1 MRKKGLLSIIAPL
14 TPFFFPKFS
23 GMKLFRVFTA
33 IIFSGIVCSAF
44 AQDEYPAETDSAW
57 IASQNGG
64 STELNDGNDEPNPDC
79 IGDGCGEATAE
90 PTTEQASNEAVAES
104 ATEKPKNEGTDSD
117 EEEDCTPADSLL
129 PECKDS
135 ASETKVAS
143 SDDDDD
149 DDDTYDRYTNE
160 NADISRASREGFSS
174 GFSLGFRFGG
184 GFNLFFIGEETD
196 DWRIGYEATAGIIAQ
211 TKLGIEGLFAS
222 VGLSFSYF
230 RYRYEADFE
239 FDDYSEEDEAKVNVA
254 LFEIPVIIKYAI
266 GGGNITLGLGFDLG
280 LKLTGSSDFDQTI
293 NTSTTTEQDDTHDNT
308 LPTAGL
314 EMGAVLEIGYI
325 VNKNVSVDLRVIQRF
340 TNLLNSDVVFESSVK
355 DAKLLGTHATIGIS
369 LFL

>member
-1 MRKKGLLSIIAPL
+1 MRKKGLFSIIAPL

-64 STELNDGNDEPNPDC
+64 STELNDGSEEPNPEC

-90 PTTEQASNEAVAES
+90 PTAEQASNEAVAES
-104 ATEKPKNEGTDSD
+104 ATEKPKNEGADSD

-135 ASETKVAS
+135 APENKVAS
-143 SDDDDD
+143 IDDDDD

-184 GFNLFFIGEETD
+184 GFNLFFIGKNTE
-196 DWRIGYEATAGIIAQ
+196 DWSIGYEATAGIIAQ
-211 TKLGIEGLFAS
+211 TKIGIEGLYAT

-230 RYRYEADFE
+230 RYRYDADLKYE
-239 FDDYSEEDEAKVNVA
+239 DYSEEDEARINVA
-254 LFEIPVIIKYAI
+254 LFEIPFIVKYAI

-280 LKLTGSSDFDQTI
+280 LKLTGSSAFDQTI

-308 LPTAGL
+308 IPTETL
-314 EMGAVLEIGYI
+314 ELGGIFEVAYSL
-325 VNKNVSVDLRVIQRF
+325 NKNISVDLRVLQRF
-340 TNLLNSDVVFESSVK
+340 TNLLNSDVVFETALK
-355 DAKLLGTHATIGIS
+355 DANLLGTHVTIGVS

>member
-1 MRKKGLLSIIAPL
+1 MTTS
-14 TPFFFPKFS
+14 FFSKFS
-23 GMKLFRVFTA
+23 TMKLFRVFTA

-79 IGDGCGEATAE
+79 IGDGCGET
-90 PTTEQASNEAVAES
+90 VAES
-104 ATEKPKNEGTDSD
+104 APEKTKDASADSD

-135 ASETKVAS
+135 APDTKVAS

-184 GFNLFFIGEETD
+184 GFNLIFLGNHTE
-196 DWRIGYEATAGIIAQ
+196 DWSIGYEATAGIIAQ
-211 TKLGIEGLFAS
+211 AKIGIEGLYAT

-230 RYRYEADFE
+230 RYRYDADLKYE
-239 FDDYSEEDEAKVNVA
+239 DYSEEDEARINVA
-254 LFEIPVIIKYAI
+254 LFEIPFIVKYAI

-280 LKLTGSSDFDQTI
+280 LKLTGSSAFDQTI
-293 NTSTTTEQDDTHDNT
+293 NTSTTTEQDETHDNT
-308 LPTAGL
+308 IPTESL
-314 EMGAVLEIGYI
+314 ELGGIFEVAYS
-325 VNKNVSVDLRVIQRF
+325 VNKNISVDLRVLQRF
-340 TNLLNSDVVFESSVK
+340 TNLLNSDVVFESALK
-355 DAKLLGTHATIGIS
+355 KANLLGTHVTVGVS

>member
-79 IGDGCGEATAE
+79 IGDGCGEAVAA
-90 PTTEQASNEAVAES
+90 PTTEETKKEEA
-104 ATEKPKNEGTDSD
+104 PSD

-280 LKLTGSSDFDQTI
+280 LKLTGSSEFDQTI

>member
-1 MRKKGLLSIIAPL
+1 MRKKGLFSIIAPL

-64 STELNDGNDEPNPDC
+64 STELNDGSEEPNPEC

-104 ATEKPKNEGTDSD
+104 ATEKTKNEGADSD

-135 ASETKVAS
+135 APENKVAS
-143 SDDDDD
+143 IDDDDD

-184 GFNLFFIGEETD
+184 GFNLFFIGKNTE
-196 DWRIGYEATAGIIAQ
+196 DWSIGYEATAGIIAQ
-211 TKLGIEGLFAS
+211 TKIGIEGLYAT

-230 RYRYEADFE
+230 RYRYDADLKYE
-239 FDDYSEEDEAKVNVA
+239 DYSEEDEARINVA
-254 LFEIPVIIKYAI
+254 LFEIPFIVKYAI

-280 LKLTGSSDFDQTI
+280 LKLTGSSAFDQTI

-308 LPTAGL
+308 IPTETL
-314 EMGAVLEIGYI
+314 ELGGIFEVAYSL
-325 VNKNVSVDLRVIQRF
+325 NKNVSFDLRVLQRF
-340 TNLLNSDVVFESSVK
+340 TNLLNSDVVFETALK
-355 DAKLLGTHATIGIS
+355 DANLLGTHVTIGVS

>member
-1 MRKKGLLSIIAPL
+1 MRVLCKKNVRNWRPFPLIAPL
-14 TPFFFPKFS
+14 TTSFFSKFS
-23 GMKLFRVFTA
+23 TMKLFRVFTA

-44 AQDEYPAETDSAW
+44 AQDSYEADVDSAW

-64 STELNDGNDEPNPDC
+64 STEMNDGSDEPNPEC
-79 IGDGCGEATAE
+79 IGDGCGEAVAA
-90 PTTEQASNEAVAES
+90 PTTEETKKEEA
-104 ATEKPKNEGTDSD
+104 PSD

-184 GFNLFFIGEETD
+184 GFNLIFLGEETD
-196 DWRIGYEATAGIIAQ
+196 DWRVGYEATAGIIAQ

-280 LKLTGSSDFDQTI
+280 LKLTGSSEFDQTI